1 MQIDPFLIFMGEL
14 AIVDDSGNSSLEVT
28 FQKHAEVPNVRLFTH
43 ASDQL
48 TEDGFEKERIVLLG
62 IELFVV
68 ESDYLVKETAF
79 PPTCRSSSMRS
90 ATVWGGRS
98 AVGRSC
104 GRVRVS
110 AGMRRWMTLSLP
122 LAGSC

>member
-1 MQIDPFLIFMGEL
+1 MGEL

-48 TEDGFEKERIVLLG
+48 SEDGFEKERIVLLG

-79 PPTCRSSSMRS
+79 PLVQVYKLVGS
-90 ATVWGGRS
+90 AQEKG
-98 AVGRSC
+98 
-104 GRVRVS
+104 VS
-110 AGMRRWMTLSLP
+110 LAIYQQVNVSLNLLQLSRHQQL
-122 LAGSC
+122 